1 MKSIFK
7 SRASGSGSIMTN
19 PQGKSIAEKIKDLQD
34 SILNAETRIS
44 EAKNK
49 EAKTFVELAN
59 VKIPEYKK
67 SISELEPFLNVPHL
81 SDTTKTFVYDWL
93 KESIYGI
100 KKEIKSKY
108 LTKGLVYENTAI
120 DKAIEWLD
128 LPFVLKNEKF
138 FEDDYFTG
146 TPDLISED
154 IIYDIKCSWDCFTF
168 PLFENE
174 IPTKDYFYQLQV
186 YMHLTGKRKATLVYV
201 LLNTPEEMHWET
213 QHNYDALDKKY
224 RVKTFDIIYDASVI
238 KDLQS
243 RVLKIRE
250 FIQTLKY

>member
-7 SRASGSGSIMTN
+7 SRASGSGAVMTN
-19 PQGKSIAEKIKDLQD
+19 PQGKSVLEKISDLYE
-34 SILNAETRIS
+34 SIKNAETRIA

-49 EAKTFVELAN
+49 EAKTFVELRE
-59 VKIPEYKK
+59 VKIPAYFKEIDNLKPLK
-67 SISELEPFLNVPHL
+67 DIPHL
-81 SDTTKTFVYDWL
+81 SDTTKSFVYDWL
-93 KESIYGI
+93 KESIYGV
-100 KKEIKSKY
+100 KKQIKSKY
-108 LTKGLVYENTAI
+108 LDKGITYENTAI

-128 LPFVLKNEKF
+128 LPFVLKNESF

-154 IIYDIKCSWDCFTF
+154 RIYDIKCSWDCFTF
-168 PLFENE
+168 PLFETE

-186 YMHLTGKRKATLVYV
+186 YMHLTGKKNATLVYV

-224 RVKTFDIIYDASVI
+224 RIKTFDIVYDASVI
-238 KDLQS
+238 EDLQK
-243 RVLKIRE
+243 RVLNIRE
-250 FIQTLKY
+250 FIKTIKY

>member
-19 PQGKSIAEKIKDLQD
+19 PQSKSVAEKIKDLQYN
-34 SILNAETRIS
+34 ILNAEKRIS

-49 EAKTFVELAN
+49 EAKTFVELRD

-67 SISELEPFLNVPHL
+67 QIEELEPLKDLPHL
-81 SDTTKTFVYDWL
+81 SDTTKSFVYDWL
-93 KESIYGI
+93 KESVYGV

-108 LTKGLVYENTAI
+108 LTKGLRYENEAI
-120 DKAIEWLD
+120 DKAIQWLD
-128 LPFVLKNEKF
+128 LSFVLKNELF

-146 TPDLISED
+146 TPDLIAED
-154 IIYDIKCSWDCFTF
+154 RIYDIKCSWDCFTF

-186 YMHLTGKRKATLVYV
+186 YMHLTGKKNATLVYV
-201 LLNTPEEMHWET
+201 LLNTPEEMNWET

-224 RVKTFDIIYDASVI
+224 RIKTFDIIYQPEVI
-238 KDLQS
+238 EDLQQ
-243 RVLKIRE
+243 RVIKIRE
-250 FIQTLKY
+250 FISTLKY

>member
-7 SRASGSGSIMTN
+7 SRASGSGAIMTN
-19 PQGKSIAEKIKDLQD
+19 PRSKTEL
-34 SILNAETRIS
+34 IS
-44 EAKNK
+44 Q
-49 EAKTFVELAN
+49 TT
-59 VKIPEYKK
+59 
-67 SISELEPFLNVPHL
+67 L
-81 SDTTKTFVYDWL
+81 SFVYDWL

-100 KKEIKSKY
+100 KKDIKSKY
-108 LTKGLVYENTAI
+108 LTKGLHYENEAI
-120 DKAIEWLD
+120 DKAIQWLD
-128 LPFVLKNEKF
+128 LSFVLKNELF

-146 TPDLISED
+146 TPDLIAED
-154 IIYDIKCSWDCFTF
+154 RIYDIKCSWDCFTF

-186 YMHLTGKRKATLVYV
+186 YMHLTGKKNATLVYV

-224 RVKTFDIIYDASVI
+224 RIKTFDIIYQPGVI
-238 KDLQS
+238 EDLQK
-243 RVLKIRE
+243 RVIKIRE

>member
-19 PQGKSIAEKIKDLQD
+19 PQSKSVSEKISDLYA
-34 SILNAETRIS
+34 SIKNAETRIS

-49 EAKTFVELAN
+49 EAKTFVELRD

-67 SISELEPFLNVPHL
+67 QIEELKPLKDLPHL
-81 SDTTKTFVYDWL
+81 SDTTKTFVFDWL

-108 LTKGLVYENTAI
+108 LSKGITYENTAI

-128 LPFVLKNEKF
+128 LPFVLKNESF

-154 IIYDIKCSWDCFTF
+154 RIYDIKCSWDCFTF
-168 PLFENE
+168 PLFETE

-186 YMHLTGKRKATLVYV
+186 YMHLTGKKNATLVYV

-224 RVKTFDIIYDASVI
+224 RIKTFDIVYDASVI
-238 KDLQS
+238 EDLQN
-243 RVLKIRE
+243 RVIKIRE

>member
-7 SRASGSGSIMTN
+7 SRASASGKITTN
-19 PQGKSIAEKIKDLQD
+19 PQGKSIPEKIKDLQD
-34 SILNAETRIS
+34 SILNAEIRIQ

-49 EAKTFVELAN
+49 EAKTFIELRD

-67 SISELEPFLNVPHL
+67 SISELELFLDIPHL
-81 SDTTKTFVYDWL
+81 SDTTKSYVYDWL

-100 KKEIKSKY
+100 KKDIKSKY
-108 LTKGLVYENTAI
+108 LTKGLVLENEAI

-128 LPFVLKNEKF
+128 LPFVLKNESF

-154 IIYDIKCSWDCFTF
+154 TIYDIKCSWDCFTF
-168 PLFENE
+168 PLFEKE

-186 YMHLTGKRKATLVYV
+186 YMHLTGRKKATLVYV

-213 QHNYDALDKKY
+213 QHNYDSLDKKY
-224 RVKTFDIIYDASVI
+224 RIKTFDIDYDASVI
-238 KDLQS
+238 EDLQS
-243 RVLKIRE
+243 RILKIRE
-250 FIQTLKY
+250 FIKTIKY